1 MEGSVFK
8 YEYSLDFEAQI
19 LGKIP
24 PLNPNN
30 LQDQD
35 GQRVERR
42 REGTGVRRSRVRAG
56 HALPSPIRTSAR
68 STSLPRTCCLTRSVS
83 LSFGPGEILRL

>member
-42 REGTGVRRSRVRAG
+42 REGTGVRRPRALAMLFSSLAYSHVR
-56 HALPSPIRTSAR
+56 
-68 STSLPRTCCLTRSVS
+68 
-83 LSFGPGEILRL
+83 SFD